1 MPPTVSAP
9 RRAAQVIRAADPT
22 TLAGRDLLSLADFSP
37 AELRLLLDRAHE
49 VKRLQQQRQPHR
61 WLEGRTLAMI
71 FEKPSLRTRCTFEAG
86 MTQLGGHAIDLLSE
100 HMQMGVRETVPDVAR
115 NLDRWVD
122 AIMAR
127 VFAHQTLET
136 LAEYAKVPVING
148 LSDLSHP
155 CQILADL
162 QTMEE
167 HKGVGQLGGLKIA
180 YVGDGFN
187 VAHSLL
193 EAAGA
198 LGLELHVATPAGYA
212 PSQAVVDAARERGR
226 TTDALIEVYEDPR
239 AAADGADVIYTDSWI
254 SMGQEAER
262 ATRAKVFPPYQVN
275 ASLTA
280 LAREDVIVMHCL
292 PAHRGEEI
300 TDEVMD
306 GRQSVVFDQAENRL
320 HAQKGL
326 LVTLLPGGA

>member
-1 MPPTVSAP
+1 MT
-9 RRAAQVIRAADPT
+9 RAATPTRRSPHPILAADPNA
-22 TLAGRDLLSLADFSP
+22 LVGRDLLSLADFSS

-49 VKRLQQQRQPHR
+49 VKQFQKERRPHR
-61 WLEGRTLAMI
+61 WLEGKTLAMV

-127 VFAHQTLET
+127 VFEHKTLDT
-136 LAEYAKVPVING
+136 LAEYARCPVVNG

-167 HKGVGQLGGLKIA
+167 HKGRGQLGGLKIA

-212 PSQAVVDAARERGR
+212 PRQDVVDAARERGR
-226 TTDALIEVYEDPR
+226 STDALIEVYEDPR
-239 AAADGADVIYTDSWI
+239 AAVSEADVIYTDSWI
-254 SMGQEAER
+254 SMGQESER
-262 ATRAKVFPPYQVN
+262 AARAKVFPPYQVN
-275 ASLTA
+275 DTLTGF
-280 LAREDVIVMHCL
+280 ARKDVIVMHCL

-300 TDEVMD
+300 TDDVMD
-306 GRQSVVFDQAENRL
+306 GLHSVVFDQAENRL
-320 HAQKGL
+320 HAQKAVLSL
-326 LVTLLPGGA
+326 LIGD

>member
-1 MPPTVSAP
+1 
-9 RRAAQVIRAADPT
+9 
-22 TLAGRDLLSLADFSP
+22 
-37 AELRLLLDRAHE
+37 
-49 VKRLQQQRQPHR
+49 
-61 WLEGRTLAMI
+61 MI

-127 VFAHQTLET
+127 TFEHRTLET
-136 LAEYAKVPVING
+136 LAEHASVPVING

-167 HKGVGQLGGLKIA
+167 HKGIGQLGGLKIS
-180 YVGDGFN
+180 YIGDGFN

-198 LGLELHVATPAGYA
+198 LGLELHVATPQGYA
-212 PSQAVVDAARERGR
+212 PSEAVVAAGRERR
-226 TTDALIEVYEDPR
+226 KDTECSIRVYEYPR
-239 AAADGADVIYTDSWI
+239 AAGADAAVIDTDSGNR
-254 SMGQEAER
+254 MGQEAER
-262 ATRAKVFPPYQVN
+262 ASRMAVFPPYQVN
-275 ASLTA
+275 QALTG
-280 LAREDVIVMHCL
+280 LARKDVIVMHCL

-306 GRQSVVFDQAENRL
+306 GPNSVVFDQAENRL
-320 HAQKGL
+320 HAQKAVLSL
-326 LVTLLPGGA
+326 LVAG

>member
-1 MPPTVSAP
+1 MALS
-9 RRAAQVIRAADPT
+9 
-22 TLAGRDLLSLADFSP
+22 LNSFKGRDLLGLLDFTQE
-37 AELRLLLDRAHE
+37 ELRALLDRAHA
-49 VKRLQQQRQPHR
+49 VKSLLRRGEPHR

-71 FEKPSLRTRCTFEAG
+71 FERPSLRTRCTFEAG

-127 VFAHQTLET
+127 VSEHKTLEI
-136 LAEYAKVPVING
+136 LAQYASVPVING

-167 HKGVGQLGGLKIA
+167 HKGLGQLGGLKIS
-180 YVGDGFN
+180 YIGDGFN

-198 LGLELHVATPAGYA
+198 LGLELHIATPQGYA
-212 PSQAVVDAARERGR
+212 PSADVVAAARERGKN
-226 TTDALIEVYEDPR
+226 TDCAIHVYSDPR
-239 AAADGADVIYTDSWI
+239 AAATDADVIYTDSWI

-262 ATRAKVFPPYQVN
+262 ASRMAVFPPYQVN
-275 ASLTA
+275 RDLTG
-280 LAREDVIVMHCL
+280 LARKDVIVMHCL

-300 TDEVMD
+300 TDDVMD
-306 GRQSVVFDQAENRL
+306 GPNSVVFDQAENRL
-320 HAQKGL
+320 HAQKAVLSL
-326 LVTLLPGGA
+326 LIAG

>member
-1 MPPTVSAP
+1 MK
-9 RRAAQVIRAADPT
+9 
-22 TLAGRDLLSLADFSP
+22 TL
-37 AELRLLLDRAHE
+37 LR
-49 VKRLQQQRQPHR
+49 QREPHR

-127 VFAHQTLET
+127 TFEHRTLET
-136 LAEYAKVPVING
+136 LAEHAAVPVING

-162 QTMEE
+162 QTIEE
-167 HKGVGQLGGLKIA
+167 HKGVGQLGGLKIS

-198 LGLELHVATPAGYA
+198 LGLELHIATPKGYA
-212 PSQAVVDAARERGR
+212 PSESVVAAARERGQG
-226 TTDALIEVYEDPR
+226 TDCAIHVYEDPR
-239 AAADGADVIYTDSWI
+239 AAAEEADVLYTDSWI

-262 ATRAKVFPPYQVN
+262 AARMAVFPPYQVN
-275 ASLTA
+275 AALTG
-280 LAREDVIVMHCL
+280 LARKDVIVMHCL

-300 TDEVMD
+300 TDDVMD
-306 GRQSVVFDQAENRL
+306 GPNSVVFDQAENRL
-320 HAQKGL
+320 HAQKAVLSL
-326 LVTLLPGGA
+326 LLAG

>member
-1 MPPTVSAP
+1 LASSPSGDSQ
-9 RRAAQVIRAADPT
+9 AAGA
-22 TLAGRDLLSLADFSP
+22 LKGRDLLGLLDFTR
-37 AELRLLLDRAHE
+37 AELRALLDRAHE
-49 VKRLQQQRQPHR
+49 VKRLQKERVPHR
-61 WLEGRTLAMI
+61 WLEGKTLAMI

-127 VFAHQTLET
+127 TFEHRTLET
-136 LAEYAKVPVING
+136 LAEHASVPVING

-167 HKGVGQLGGLKIA
+167 HKGVGQLGGLKIS
-180 YVGDGFN
+180 YIGDGFN
-187 VAHSLL
+187 IAHSLL

-198 LGLELHVATPAGYA
+198 LGLELHVATPKGYA
-212 PSQAVVDAARERGR
+212 PSDEVVAAARERGQG
-226 TTDALIEVYEDPR
+226 TDCAINVYEDPR
-239 AAADGADVIYTDSWI
+239 AAAQDADVIYTDSWI

-262 ATRAKVFPPYQVN
+262 AKRMAVFPPYQVN
-275 ASLTA
+275 ASLTG
-280 LAREDVIVMHCL
+280 LARKDVIVMHCL

-300 TDEVMD
+300 TDEIMD
-306 GRQSVVFDQAENRL
+306 GPSSVVFDQAENRL
-320 HAQKGL
+320 HAQKAVLSL
-326 LVTLLPGGA
+326 LVAG